1 MLNPFFSE
9 KNQLKETLSQM
20 QVARSSMH
28 LHITQLESD
37 LARMKKELTASMDA
51 QKQLELVSAFDLL

>member
-1 MLNPFFSE
+1 
-9 KNQLKETLSQM
+9 M